1 MSSFINTKNHFGSI
15 YKSLLKMYNAPDR
28 QKIITSRLEKSLSP
42 FGNDYYERVLNITK
56 TIIELQVT
64 CVTLQYKH
72 QFPGEEDRRI
82 ECCIKYMTLSIE
94 EKGKSL
100 EYPALIK
107 AIQCMM
113 YQIETEHLKAV
124 RKMTK
129 EEALALKFFRD
140 FEVSLLSYCMDNT
153 KEYGQAEWCIP

>member
-1 MSSFINTKNHFGSI
+1 MSSFINTKNHYGSI

-28 QKIITSRLEKSLSP
+28 CKIITSRLEKSLSS
-42 FGNDYYERVLNITK
+42 FGNDYYERVLSITK

-72 QFPGEEDRRI
+72 RYPGEEANKIMYSLND
-82 ECCIKYMTLSIE
+82 LSSFE
-94 EKGKSL
+94 DKGKSL

-140 FEVSLLSYCMDNT
+140 LEVSLLSYCMDNT
-153 KEYGQAEWCIP
+153 KEYGQAHWSIP